1 MNREFLELFLEKTQF
16 PDAGKE
22 SILAAAEL
30 VGGKIMPILAFY
42 EDGYKHEATVPLIKE
57 LSEISK
63 VHEYTLWM
71 ILLILAAEKARP
83 FYKTEEIYWDTF
95 CDLRYKAQ
103 ECFDVYGIWG
113 TFVAHW
119 YPIFYN
125 GTIVKLGRMEYQV
138 KACPFKEPKTALGI
152 TVNPGDPILAL
163 HIPTSFEPF
172 DKESRMESY
181 RMAWR
186 YFCPDGRPLVCVCG
200 SWLLYDKYEG
210 VFAPG
215 SNIASFRKEFY
226 MLQSKESETFANCWR
241 VFGSKH
247 TLSTEEFPENTSL
260 QRAFKRYMLAGGTH
274 GNGTGVIV
282 FDGEKL
288 LSATE

>member
-1 MNREFLELFLEKTQF
+1 MNLKFLQLFLEKEEF
-16 PDAGKE
+16 P
-22 SILAAAEL
+22 AAAQAEL
-30 VGGKIMPILAFY
+30 VRTAQSIPDELDSILGFY
-42 EDGYKHEATVPLIKE
+42 EQGYNHEATVPLVEKVAE
-57 LSEISK
+57 ASGISA
-63 VHEYTLWM
+63 YTIWM
-71 ILLILAAEKARP
+71 VTLCLAAEKARP
-83 FYKTEEIYWDTF
+83 FYKNDKIYWDTF

-103 ECFDVYGIWG
+103 ECYDVHRIWG

-172 DKESRMESY
+172 DTATRMESY

-200 SWLLYDKYEG
+200 SWLLFDGYEEL
-210 VFAPG
+210 FAPG
-215 SNIASFRKEFY
+215 SNIANFRKEFY
-226 MLQSKESETFANCWR
+226 MLSNGKTEKFSNAWR
-241 VFGSKH
+241 IFGKDH
-247 TLSTEEFPENTSL
+247 KLPAEQLPENTSL
-260 QRAFKRYMLAGGTH
+260 QRAFKTHMMQGGEH

-288 LSATE
+288 LSAIV

>member
-1 MNREFLELFLEKTQF
+1 MNHEFLALFLEKTQF
-16 PDAGKE
+16 PDAAKE
-22 SILAAAEL
+22 SILASAEQ
-30 VGGKIMPILAFY
+30 VGDKIMPILAFY

-83 FYKTEEIYWDTF
+83 FYKTKEIYWNTF
-95 CDLRYKAQ
+95 CDLRYKAL

-138 KACPFKEPKTALGI
+138 KACPFKEPKTAMGI

-200 SWLLYDKYEG
+200 SWLLYDKYEE

-226 MLQSKESETFANCWR
+226 MLQSKESETFANSWR

>member
-1 MNREFLELFLEKTQF
+1 MNLKFLQLFLEKEEF
-16 PDAGKE
+16 P
-22 SILAAAEL
+22 AAAQAEL
-30 VGGKIMPILAFY
+30 VRTAQSIPDELDSILGFY
-42 EDGYKHEATVPLIKE
+42 EQGYNHEATVPLVEKVAE
-57 LSEISK
+57 ASGISA
-63 VHEYTLWM
+63 YTIWM
-71 ILLILAAEKARP
+71 VTLCLAAEKARP
-83 FYKTEEIYWDTF
+83 FYKNDKIYWDTF

-125 GTIVKLGRMEYQV
+125 GTIIKLGRMEYQV

-172 DKESRMESY
+172 DTATRMESY

-200 SWLLYDKYEG
+200 SWLLFDGYEEL
-210 VFAPG
+210 FAPG
-215 SNIASFRKEFY
+215 SNIANFRKEFY
-226 MLQSKESETFANCWR
+226 MLSNGKTEKFSNAWR
-241 VFGSKH
+241 IFGKDH
-247 TLSTEEFPENTSL
+247 KLPAEQLPENTSL
-260 QRAFKRYMLAGGTH
+260 QRAFKTHMMQGGEH

-288 LSATE
+288 LSAIV

>member
-1 MNREFLELFLEKTQF
+1 MNLKFLQLFLEKEEF
-16 PDAGKE
+16 P
-22 SILAAAEL
+22 AAAQAEL
-30 VGGKIMPILAFY
+30 VRTAQSIPDELDSILGCY
-42 EDGYKHEATVPLIKE
+42 EQGYNHEATVPLVEKVAE
-57 LSEISK
+57 ASGISA
-63 VHEYTLWM
+63 YTIWM
-71 ILLILAAEKARP
+71 VTLCLAAEKARP
-83 FYKTEEIYWDTF
+83 FYKNDKIYWDTF

-138 KACPFKEPKTALGI
+138 KACPFKEPKTAMGI

-200 SWLLYDKYEG
+200 SWLLYDKYEE

-226 MLQSKESETFANCWR
+226 MLQSKESETFANSWR

>member
-1 MNREFLELFLEKTQF
+1 MNLKFLQLFLEKEEF
-16 PDAGKE
+16 P
-22 SILAAAEL
+22 AAAQAEL
-30 VGGKIMPILAFY
+30 VRTAQSIPDELDSILGFY
-42 EDGYKHEATVPLIKE
+42 EQGYNHEATVPLVEKVAE
-57 LSEISK
+57 ASGISA
-63 VHEYTLWM
+63 YTIWM
-71 ILLILAAEKARP
+71 VTLCLAAEKARP
-83 FYKTEEIYWDTF
+83 FYKNDKIYWDTF

-125 GTIVKLGRMEYQV
+125 GTIIKLGRMEYQV

-172 DKESRMESY
+172 DTATRMESY

-200 SWLLYDKYEG
+200 SWLLYDGYEEL
-210 VFAPG
+210 FAPG
-215 SNIASFRKEFY
+215 SNIANFRKEFY
-226 MLQSKESETFANCWR
+226 MLSNGKTEKFSNAWR
-241 VFGSKH
+241 IFGKDH
-247 TLSTEEFPENTSL
+247 KLPAEQLPENTSL
-260 QRAFKRYMLAGGTH
+260 QRAFKTHMMQGGEH

-288 LSATE
+288 LSAIV